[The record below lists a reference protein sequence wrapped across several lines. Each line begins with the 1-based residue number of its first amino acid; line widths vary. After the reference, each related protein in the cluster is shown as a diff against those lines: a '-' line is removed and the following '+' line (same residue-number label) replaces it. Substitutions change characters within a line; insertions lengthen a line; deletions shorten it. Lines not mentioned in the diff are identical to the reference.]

1 MTAVVLAA
9 RVVVIS
15 TSSAERSGAEEW
27 KRAADVARRRRAC
40 NGRRRVVCRE
50 HACAVLVLLRAQREI
65 IFPLSAHPLCRWGA
79 RAHSC
84 VPVRAW
90 EHRHSRRRPAAT
102 TTCRFVLGARQPLCE
117 NTRSRWPA
125 PIFCVCDLDAGL
137 PSQGAAGA
145 RWRGRLL
152 RWRRRP
158 GGCQR
163 TLSLFVCFCAIHLRG
178 LTTNAARCGGRGKN
192 AM

>member
-1 MTAVVLAA
+1 MTAVLFAA

-15 TSSAERSGAEEW
+15 TSSADRSGAEEW
-27 KRAADVARRRRAC
+27 KRAAEVARRRRAC
-40 NGRRRVVCRE
+40 SGRRRVVCRE
-50 HACAVLVLLRAQREI
+50 DACAVLVLLRAQREI

-125 PIFCVCDLDAGL
+125 PIFLCAPWTQDFLRKEQQALGGEADFFGGDAA
-137 PSQGAAGA
+137 PAAASVRSRCLFVFA
-145 RWRGRLL
+145 RFIFVVS
-152 RWRRRP
+152 P
-158 GGCQR
+158 R
-163 TLSLFVCFCAIHLRG
+163 TLRR
-178 LTTNAARCGGRGKN
+178 TW
-192 AM
+192 